1 MSIDEMTL
9 REEIAREIEHG
20 VELLLP
26 PTNEVEQ
33 AVYETLVWAAGIA
46 RGEDNYMTKLFETQV
61 DFE

>member
-9 REEIAREIEHG
+9 REEIAREIERG
-20 VELLLP
+20 AEPLFP
-26 PTNEVEQ
+26 PVDEVEE
-33 AVYETLVWAAGIA
+33 AVVEALNWAAKIA